1 MLGIAFRAHKEIF
14 FTGDI
19 ARAAL
24 AAKFLL
30 GFVSHLASSSW
41 ESYINQ

>member
-1 MLGIAFRAHKEIF
+1 MLGIAFRAPKEVF

-24 AAKFLL
+24 AAPFLL
-30 GFVSHLASSSW
+30 RFISRLANASC
-41 ESYINQ
+41 